1 MTGSSAARSAK
12 AENPT
17 ESSTPNGDYAFFRK
31 EFFNGIGDS
40 RSFARSVVNVRFE
53 KTSTFPYVVGKSR
66 WPRKGGKD
74 T

>member
-1 MTGSSAARSAK
+1 MTKVVMTGSSAARSAK

-31 EFFNGIGDS
+31 EFFNGIRHSG
-40 RSFARSVVNVRFE
+40 SFARSVGNVR
-53 KTSTFPYVVGKSR
+53 YIVGKGR